1 MNEWH
6 HPLLQK
12 AKTFVGFFRGHKCS
26 THDPQHL
33 HLKHMNICIA
43 GLYHKKPFLSI
54 IWSRMWFVS
63 FSYWKRRTAQ
73 ILLGTYTHRRE
84 TSTRG
89 RYIEISVYYYKN
101 IKSILHTCKYKF
113 NVLRSFSTSILVLL

>member
-1 MNEWH
+1 MIS
-6 HPLLQK
+6 PFPSLQK
-12 AKTFVGFFRGHKCS
+12 AKTFVGFFRGHECS

-43 GLYHKKPFLSI
+43 GLYHKKLFLSI

-73 ILLGTYTHRRE
+73 ILLGTYTVNLHAV
-84 TSTRG
+84 G
-89 RYIEISVYYYKN
+89 RYIEISLYYYK
-101 IKSILHTCKYKF
+101 IISILHMYEFNILLLFHKYTY
-113 NVLRSFSTSILVLL
+113 VSIVIYIL